1 MLHDGVAQGEPR
13 KAKCRYK
20 VTGDSMDHAHS
31 SLRLARPLIFMLI
44 ANQQT
49 NAYQAKWGNNAR
61 HARKKSFS
69 RSKKYIKYI
78 LLHAA
83 VTLTF

>member
-1 MLHDGVAQGEPR
+1 MLHDGVTQGEPR

-44 ANQQT
+44 ANQQA
-49 NAYQAKWGNNAR
+49 NAYQAKWGNDESASCT
-61 HARKKSFS
+61 KE
-69 RSKKYIKYI
+69 I
-78 LLHAA
+78 LQSL
-83 VTLTF
+83 